1 LGVCNNVVARFV
13 QSLTGQG
20 DFAAGSSEALMHSLR
35 RSSIVLLLGGAAA
48 IAVAFAQPSSAA
60 ADSPDVPPAAAP
72 GPQSGQDVSHAV
84 NQVQSFYD
92 KSTTFK
98 SDFEQKF
105 WVKAYNQ
112 EKTSRGHVTFAK
124 PGKMDWVYDD
134 PKDNRVVSDGTLI
147 KVYEAA
153 NKQMYEQPIDKSQYP
168 AALSFLT
175 GTGKLSDS
183 FDFELF
189 PGEQMKFTGGYVLVG
204 TPKQPTPAY
213 SKVLFYVDAPTSQV
227 RRVMVI
233 DGQGNRNRFDFINP
247 KVNET
252 IGKAQFK
259 FTPPEGTSIVRP

>member
-1 LGVCNNVVARFV
+1 MR
-13 QSLTGQG
+13 
-20 DFAAGSSEALMHSLR
+20 SLR
-35 RSSIVLLLGGAAA
+35 HSPLTLCFVRLTRIAAVA
-48 IAVAFAQPSSAA
+48 ATYVAFAAPTPAA
-60 ADSPDVPPAAAP
+60 ADTPEAPQAAAP
-72 GPQSGQDVSHAV
+72 VVAPNGDVNRAV
-84 NQVQSFYD
+84 DQVQAFYD

-189 PGEQMKFTGGYVLVG
+189 PGEQMKFSGGYVLVG
-204 TPKQPTPAY
+204 TPKQATPAY

-247 KVNET
+247 KVNEAT
-252 IGKAQFK
+252 GKTQFK
-259 FTPPEGTSIVRP
+259 FTPPEGTSIIRP